1 MSPSKGA
8 SIQSATQ
15 YPNPRTAPLMHHAI
29 EVDHDPLALFRMHLA
44 RTFGMLVFPQHVVTT
59 SSNQVSMEAV
69 LLHTAAIA
77 RHYGSQ
83 DPLTLENRSPPPLML
98 LTVLTLMTSKPTGSG
113 GFPPPGMMSKLIR
126 LGYTSMSPSTCS
138 QHR

>member
-1 MSPSKGA
+1 
-8 SIQSATQ
+8 
-15 YPNPRTAPLMHHAI
+15 
-29 EVDHDPLALFRMHLA
+29 MHLV
-44 RTFGMLVFPQHVVTT
+44 RTFGMLVLPQHIVAT
-59 SSNQVSMEAV
+59 SSNRVSMEAV
-69 LLHTAAIA
+69 LIHTANLA
-77 RHYGSQ
+77 RYNCSQ

-126 LGYTSMSPSTCS
+126 LGYTSRSPSTCS